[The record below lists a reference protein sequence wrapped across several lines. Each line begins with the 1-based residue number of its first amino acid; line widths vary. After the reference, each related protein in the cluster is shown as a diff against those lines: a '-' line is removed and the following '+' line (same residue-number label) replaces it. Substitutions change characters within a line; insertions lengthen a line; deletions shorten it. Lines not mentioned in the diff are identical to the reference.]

1 MAALWGAEGHAGP
14 LSPRTNDGARECVDQ
29 INRTE
34 VAPTSGAYT
43 GIRRVARLRYT
54 LLLRERVLFIQHTN
68 RRRAAAG
75 RAPGGLDRGT
85 YILRSEYMSKKCDMR
100 HPSTQRGPGRRREKI
115 SGFLSDLYQYLSGDR
130 RGRLED
136 CETRRDTCVLC
147 CTATPRRTRVRVAP
161 RRESPADAG
170 ARGRRAAAG
179 PDRSRAGLGAPSRRL
194 ARAFPRRPPAPRRAT
209 RRTRRSEPSGCRMMC
224 EGRGRR
230 HASEMFISLWL
241 PRKANYTDATNV
253 HDTRHK
259 WRACTLRPGVELWK
273 RREKRRSSRSG
284 PAAYAPKTA
293 DR

>member
-54 LLLRERVLFIQHTN
+54 LLLRERVLFIIQHTN

-115 SGFLSDLYQYLSGDR
+115 SRIPIYILISER
-130 RGRLED
+130 RQDTGRLRD
-136 CETRRDTCVLC
+136 QTRRVC
-147 CTATPRRTRVRVAP
+147 CAVRRATRAGRESESRRDA
-161 RRESPADAG
+161 SPADAG
-170 ARGRRAAAG
+170 ARGRRTAAG

-194 ARAFPRRPPAPRRAT
+194 ARCSAPTAGAARRDAT
-209 RRTRRSEPSGCRMMC
+209 DSRSEPSGCRMMC
-224 EGRGRR
+224 EGG
-230 HASEMFISLWL
+230 
-241 PRKANYTDATNV
+241 DG
-253 HDTRHK
+253 DT
-259 WRACTLRPGVELWK
+259 
-273 RREKRRSSRSG
+273 
-284 PAAYAPKTA
+284 PA
-293 DR
+293 RCS